1 MKFIGSSSHRLDKRS
16 FEQCRQALL
25 NDPAVSHWVKRA
37 MAELDR
43 RDPLDAA
50 HDLDLLMTVF
60 LRKLE
65 GLMFG
70 PMGESESMRISPVRG
85 VPRTRM

>member
-1 MKFIGSSSHRLDKRS
+1 MKFIGSTSRRLDKLS
-16 FEQCRQALL
+16 FEQCCHVLL

-43 RDPLDAA
+43 RDPFDAA
-50 HDLDLLMTVF
+50 HDLDLVLTVF

-65 GLMFG
+65 GLMFA
-70 PMGESESMRISPVRG
+70 PMEESGSIRISPVRG
-85 VPRTRM
+85 VPRTRT